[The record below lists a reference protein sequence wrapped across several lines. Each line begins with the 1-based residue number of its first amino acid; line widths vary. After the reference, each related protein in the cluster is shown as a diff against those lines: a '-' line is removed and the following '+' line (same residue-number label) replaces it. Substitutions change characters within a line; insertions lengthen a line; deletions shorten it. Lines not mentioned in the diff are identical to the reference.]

1 MKNGFWLMD
10 ILFQEINYLFIFLS
24 YLAWTKANSSEFI
37 FHLLNGSFF
46 PQWYSAFWIRRFS
59 ICSPKL
65 PIKQT
70 PLQVGRERV
79 NLFIKIYVMK
89 RKFVT
94 GKWNAKVF
102 WLQPVRWSH
111 MQSITRCLFLHFHHI
126 YEWQNPEKFSLLHFV
141 LHKIHEIGQV

>member
-1 MKNGFWLMD
+1 MD
-10 ILFQEINYLFIFLS
+10 ILFQEIIYLFIFLS

-70 PLQVGRERV
+70 PLQVGRERESKFIYQ
-79 NLFIKIYVMK
+79 NLCNEKEIRDWKMECESVLTSTCPVEPYAEYNKMPFSSFPPHLRMAES
-89 RKFVT
+89 R
-94 GKWNAKVF
+94 KVF
-102 WLQPVRWSH
+102 FTAL
-111 MQSITRCLFLHFHHI
+111 CAA
-126 YEWQNPEKFSLLHFV
+126 
-141 LHKIHEIGQV
+141 